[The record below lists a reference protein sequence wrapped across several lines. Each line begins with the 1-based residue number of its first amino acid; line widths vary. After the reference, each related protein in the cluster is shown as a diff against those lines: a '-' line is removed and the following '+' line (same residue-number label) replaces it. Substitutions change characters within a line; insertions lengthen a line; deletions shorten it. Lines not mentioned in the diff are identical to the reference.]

1 MVQPNA
7 YLRVMNLGVR
17 AGDKRCVEVLA
28 SGLSCYGGAQLAVDI
43 TIGHFLS
50 AMGTA
55 RANAGHGGALL
66 DNARGDKERKYQ
78 ELVRA
83 RRCRLVVVAL
93 STGGRW
99 SSEALD
105 FIHTLAWAKARSAPE
120 FWRGSVA
127 FSWQRRWTRMLS
139 VAEVGEVHTAW
150 TSFGRDC

>member
-7 YLRVMNLGVR
+7 YLRDMNVGVS

-28 SGLSCYGGAQLAVDI
+28 SGLPCYGGAQLAVDVTLRHI
-43 TIGHFLS
+43 LS
-50 AMGTA
+50 AMCTA

-93 STGGRW
+93 STGGR
-99 SSEALD
+99 
-105 FIHTLAWAKARSAPE
+105 
-120 FWRGSVA
+120 
-127 FSWQRRWTRMLS
+127 
-139 VAEVGEVHTAW
+139 
-150 TSFGRDC
+150 